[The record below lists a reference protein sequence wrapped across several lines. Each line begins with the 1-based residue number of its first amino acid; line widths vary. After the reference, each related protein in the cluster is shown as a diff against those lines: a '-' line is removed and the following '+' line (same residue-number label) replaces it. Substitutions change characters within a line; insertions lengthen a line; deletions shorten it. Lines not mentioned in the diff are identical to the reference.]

1 MENHISWRACGG
13 FNQGLDSVPEVQTW
27 NVHSQLSKC
36 WWGRKTVKQRSRQT
50 GPLAEAAFR
59 TLTQRQHNTTSCRL
73 TLEVNK
79 QLWTSGRQEAPRRLP
94 SFLLGWRCTCTSS
107 SRWSPTSDDTD
118 SFIFEGIHGAVL
130 SCSSGKHWSCFFF
143 GQIQCDVT
151 TRLIPASWS
160 HFILMASQKC
170 FLRPAC
176 VFIPASEEEGGVFFC
191 CSKLMLHNHR
201 QQVIPSDRPNAWRRI
216 NQPRESIQNYNLRH
230 RFPIRTGWMCLDE
243 IIGKTQ
249 NNIHWIQNVPPLI
262 YRNSREYMSWGPVRR
277 FTSYWE
283 PQTLRDFSKTRHTLS
298 HKVQFIFSVKHR
310 TQNAAKNSSRRTH
323 GGQSWAQH
331 LRNEKFPRLKFS
343 TRSATVTEYRS
354 SRKT

>member
-1 MENHISWRACGG
+1 MKSNIWWHRQFYFWRNWQCGA
-13 FNQGLDSVPEVQTW
+13 VM
-27 NVHSQLSKC
+27 
-36 WWGRKTVKQRSRQT
+36 
-50 GPLAEAAFR
+50 
-59 TLTQRQHNTTSCRL
+59 
-73 TLEVNK
+73 
-79 QLWTSGRQEAPRRLP
+79 QLWKTLK
-94 SFLLGWRCTCTSS
+94 L
-107 SRWSPTSDDTD
+107 
-118 SFIFEGIHGAVL
+118 FIF
-130 SCSSGKHWSCFFF
+130 GK
-143 GQIQCDVT
+143 IQCDVT
-151 TRLIPASWS
+151 THLISASWS

-331 LRNEKFPRLKFS
+331 LSNEKFPDWSFQRGLRRWQNTGAAGKHEKNNTQTKQKRWRTGFQLPLERMMRPWSAAEVRQLPGRLVFFS
-343 TRSATVTEYRS
+343 PCRHLVVESDIASGEGKPTKWGRQKVFPGQRGAPSQWDWRRSRISA
-354 SRKT
+354 RKTLPLLIFCSTPVRVIV